1 MNIDRKILNNIQEK
15 LDTTFDVETLDE
27 TEIEGILEELV
38 NTINSLEEKIKH
50 LEQDIEDN
58 YRPISYAEQIGYNE
72 RDFI

>member
-1 MNIDRKILNNIQEK
+1 MDIDKRLLNQIERK
-15 LDTTFDVETLDE
+15 LDVSFNPALISEGDVMD
-27 TEIEGILEELV
+27 ILEELV
-38 NTINSLEEKIKH
+38 NMIDDLEEKIKH